1 MKKSSFDRCLRAVL
15 TMTSAQRHDLK
26 VAIERRDKKDLVD
39 EVASLVGT
47 PTACPHCHHPEIRPW
62 GQAAGLPRFRCRGCH
77 HTFNA
82 LTNTPLS
89 GLHHKDRWMFYLEK
103 FSEGESVRKAAG
115 RGGINTKAAF
125 LWRQRFLALP
135 ACLKA
140 RQESGI
146 VEADET
152 WFLRS
157 YKGQR
162 GGLPRRARKRG
173 GRAQKRGLSREQVP
187 VLVIRDRSGATA
199 DAILPKDDHREIEA
213 VLKPL
218 LARDAVLFSD
228 GGGKGPIALAAR
240 EMDVAHR
247 AVNLSK
253 EFRVL
258 AGVYHIQNANAYHSR
273 LKEWMRRF
281 HGVATKYLDHS
292 LGWRRMIET
301 FGEHLNSTLWLT
313 LSLGRHGL
321 QHELAT

>member
-1 MKKSSFDRCLRAVL
+1 MKKSSFDRCLRAVP
-15 TMTSAQRHDLK
+15 TITSAQRHDLK
-26 VAIERRDKKDLVD
+26 VAIERRDKKDLFD

-47 PTACPHCHHPEIRPW
+47 PTACPHCHHAKIRPW
-62 GQAAGLPRFRCRGCH
+62 GQAAGLPRFPYRGCH
-77 HTFNA
+77 RTFNA

-89 GLHHKDRWMFYLEK
+89 GLHHKDRWLFFLEK
-103 FSEGESVRKAAG
+103 FREGESVRKAG
-115 RGGINTKAAF
+115 WRCGINTKAAF
-125 LWRQRFLALP
+125 LWRHRFLALP

-146 VEADET
+146 VESDET

-199 DAILPKDDHREIEA
+199 DAILPKNDHREIEA

-218 LARDAVLFSD
+218 LARDAVLCSD

-240 EMDVAHR
+240 EMGVAHR

-253 EFRVL
+253 GIRVL

-301 FGEHLNSTLWLT
+301 FGERLNSTLWLT
-313 LSLGRHGL
+313 LPFGRHGL
-321 QHELAT
+321 QHELGT

>member
-1 MKKSSFDRCLRAVL
+1 MKKRPFDRCLRAVP

-26 VAIERRDKKDLVD
+26 ILIERRDKKDLVA

-62 GQAAGLPRFRCRGCH
+62 GHAAGLHRYRCQGCKR
-77 HTFNA
+77 TFGP
-82 LTNTPLS
+82 LTNTPLA
-89 GLHHKDRWMFYLEK
+89 GLHHKDRWMFFLEK
-103 FSEGESVRKAAG
+103 FSEGESVRKAAW
-115 RGGINTKAAF
+115 RCGINTKAAF
-125 LWRQRFLALP
+125 LWRHRFLALP
-135 ACLKA
+135 ANLKA
-140 RQESGI
+140 REENGI
-146 VEADET
+146 VETDET

-173 GRAQKRGLSREQVP
+173 GRAAKRGLSREQVP
-187 VLVIRDRSGATA
+187 VLVVRDRSGATS
-199 DAILPKDDHREIEA
+199 DAILPKDDHWEIEA
-213 VLKPL
+213 VLRPL
-218 LARDAVLFSD
+218 LARDAVLCSD

-240 EMDVAHR
+240 DMGVAHR

-253 EFRVL
+253 GIRVL

-281 HGVATKYLDHS
+281 HGVATKYLNHY

-301 FGEHLNSTLWLT
+301 FGEHLNSALWLT
-313 LSLGRHGL
+313 LSAGRHELQQGL
-321 QHELAT
+321 VT